1 MSLIELSLL
10 ENATADATQQRQPL
24 TPMQRAYLTGRSD
37 QVPLGGI
44 PMHDFREFRGSFLVQ
59 DLTRSVNEAV
69 NRYACLRTIIDEH
82 QLVQYI
88 VDTDSAK
95 ELAKKNFQVIDL
107 SFYDHQE
114 ADNRLDRI
122 RKQYRQQMHSL
133 DAFPWTICLVQ
144 MPIVSTGPLPN
155 SVVFSSI
162 DGLILDGFSV
172 TQILGDIFSG
182 EINARAAVVNANENN
197 EASVNKN
204 SAYFENRDADR
215 DFWKQKIASIGEVNQ
230 LPWTQDLESIKQ
242 SDYCRYGISIKKSD
256 WNNLSRLGFKHRL
269 MQNALLLTLIS
280 EVLAQWSENGE
291 LALSLPISNSSLNG
305 VPGNS
310 SSFIVVSHSEQQSQP
325 FVQKALAM
333 QRQILLAM
341 DHASFSGIE
350 LGKLMVQQ
358 TSKLISLPI
367 ALTNGLS
374 WPNQYGAGTRLV
386 DGITRTPQLAL
397 DIRITSNEQGDVLID
412 LDYATAAL
420 SGAVVKAVA
429 DAIKQ
434 RIHEIALLPDLANVA
449 DVQIKA
455 IEEPK
460 KESASE
466 RDLEGYTN
474 FLQQMFQ
481 HLFVEPLSKAALIHG
496 DKAYSYKEAGEAIAK
511 IIHHLESIGMVKGN
525 VVAIC
530 LPKSAEH
537 VFATF
542 ACALAGYIWLPIDMD
557 SPEERLQYLLANS
570 EADLVICNKTFSFPR
585 TENIHTILAHD
596 VPKIAQREYLIT
608 AEPAYYLYTSGSTGR
623 PKCVVLNNLATNNVL
638 RYSIE
643 HWNLSASN
651 VHLAATPFHHD
662 LFIFDVFTPFVVGG
676 TLVVPTE
683 TENKSAAD
691 WAKLV
696 ARHSVNVWSGVP
708 AIMDMLLAAAEP
720 HQLSTLRVI
729 IQGGD
734 YVKPSVI
741 KHLRSILPS
750 AHLSSIGG
758 PTETTI
764 WSIWHDI
771 TERDVDVIP
780 YGTSVPNN
788 KYYILNEQNRH
799 CPDWVTGTICMAGA
813 NLSNGYLM
821 DGVLEMKDFVTV
833 TSAQGNELLVFKT
846 SDKGYLRD
854 DGEIIIVGRKEG
866 YLKVRGVRIAS
877 AEVEAALRKIPAI
890 KDAAAFTCVNP
901 VYEGNELVAAYITHQ
916 HEDISVKEFRRH
928 LQGVLPNSH
937 VPSRWLKLDAFPL
950 TRNQKVDRKALAE
963 LATKKIY
970 QGY

>member
-1 MSLIELSLL
+1 MSLIESSLL
-10 ENATADATQQRQPL
+10 ENAIDDAVSQRQQL

-37 QVPLGGI
+37 QVPLGGV

-59 DLTRSVNEAV
+59 DFTRAVNEAIHQH
-69 NRYACLRTIIDEH
+69 ACLRTIIDEQ
-82 QLVQYI
+82 QLIQVV
-88 VDTDSAK
+88 VDANSAR
-95 ELAKKNFQVIDL
+95 ELAKKNLQVIDL
-107 SFYDHQE
+107 SIYDHQE
-114 ADNRLDRI
+114 ADNRLNRI
-122 RKQYRQQMHSL
+122 RQQYRQQMHSL
-133 DAFPWTICLVQ
+133 EGFPWTICLVQ
-144 MPIVSTGPLPN
+144 MPVTATGPLPN
-155 SVVFSSI
+155 SVVFSSV

-172 TQILGDIFSG
+172 TQILGEILSG
-182 EINARAAVVNANENN
+182 QVNA
-197 EASVNKN
+197 
-204 SAYFENRDADR
+204 SATSATHVANTSAPGYFDNQDADR
-215 DFWKQKIASIGEVNQ
+215 EFWKQKIASLGDVNQ
-230 LPWTQDLESIKQ
+230 LPWKQDLESIKQ
-242 SDYCRYGISIKKSD
+242 SDYCRTGISIKKAD
-256 WNNLSRLGFKHRL
+256 WSSLSRLGFKHRL

-280 EVLAQWSENGE
+280 EVLAQWTENGE
-291 LALSLPISNSSLNG
+291 LALSLPISNSSLNA

-310 SSFIVVSHSEQQSQP
+310 SSFIVVNHSEQQPQP

-333 QRQILLAM
+333 QRQILQAM
-341 DHASFSGIE
+341 DHTSFSGIE

-374 WPNQYGAGTRLV
+374 WPNKYGAGVTLV

-412 LDYATAAL
+412 FDYATAAL
-420 SGAVVKAVA
+420 GSAVVQGLA
-429 DAIKQ
+429 DAIDQ
-434 RIHEIALLPDLANVA
+434 RVQELVKLTDLA
-449 DVQIKA
+449 DVVDLVVKP
-455 IEEPK
+455 IEEPQQ
-460 KESASE
+460 EPASE
-466 RDLEGYTN
+466 KDLEGYTN
-474 FLQQMFQ
+474 FLRQMFH
-481 HLFVEPLSKAALIHG
+481 HLFVEPLPKTALIYG

-511 IIHHLESIGMVKGN
+511 IIHHLESIGIEKGN

-530 LPKSAEH
+530 MPKSAEH
-537 VFATF
+537 VFSTF
-542 ACALAGYIWLPIDMD
+542 ACALAGFIWVPIDMD
-557 SPEERLQYLLANS
+557 SPEERLQYLLSNS
-570 EADLVICNKTFSFPR
+570 EADLVLCDKPFAFPR
-585 TENIHTILAHD
+585 TENIHAILAQD
-596 VPKIAQREYLIT
+596 VVQISHREYPIT

-643 HWNLSASN
+643 HWSLSSSN

-676 TLVVPTE
+676 TLIVPTE
-683 TENKSAAD
+683 AENKSAAD

-696 ARHSVNVWSGVP
+696 ARHSVNVWSSVP

-720 HQLSTLRVI
+720 QQIATLRVI

-741 KHLRSILPS
+741 KHLRGILPS

-764 WSIWHDI
+764 WSIWHDVTAKDI
-771 TERDVDVIP
+771 DVIP

-890 KDAAAFTCVNP
+890 KDAAAFTCINP

-916 HEDISVKEFRRH
+916 GEEISVKEFRRH
-928 LQGVLPNSH
+928 LQGALPNSH

-950 TRNQKVDRKALAE
+950 TRNQKVDRKTLAE
-963 LATKKIY
+963 IALKKIY